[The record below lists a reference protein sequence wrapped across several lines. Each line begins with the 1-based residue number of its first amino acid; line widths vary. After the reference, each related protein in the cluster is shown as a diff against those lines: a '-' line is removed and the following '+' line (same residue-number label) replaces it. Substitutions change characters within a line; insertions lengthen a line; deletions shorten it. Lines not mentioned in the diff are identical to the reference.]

1 MTLIKSL
8 KYPPNQEGR
17 ETIRK
22 HRVHRSKKNRTVVY
36 GRKLLLDFKRKKEEL
51 EWEDWGEVNVK

>member
-8 KYPPNQEGR
+8 KYNHIEGK

-22 HRVHRSKKNRTVVY
+22 HRTHRSIKNRTVVY

-51 EWEDWGEVNVK
+51 EWEEWGEVNVK